1 VEGVVAAATAGTAED
16 GRDPKMEV
24 VTGEIDLYRPCTRS
38 LTPCHVVQ
46 KRWQC
51 MILCMVVRY
60 FNINFVAF

>member
-46 KRWQC
+46 KE
-51 MILCMVVRY
+51 VAVHD
-60 FNINFVAF
+60 FVYGCTIF